1 MDEVYAA
8 IEAAERV
15 AGGGAAAAAEADA
28 ARAAAAAARLRKLQ
42 ELEEDSAYG
51 DLYPG
56 GEGYA
61 LDLGGSDDEAP
72 PDAAVPAAAKA
83 KGKGGKGK
91 AAPPPDA
98 GKARD
103 AKLSTQLQDIRRTL
117 TEKHG
122 DKHEGAFAKR
132 ERGGGDATPAAAAL
146 GGEEGEAKTRAKR
159 LRL

>member
-1 MDEVYAA
+1 MYAE
-8 IEAAERV
+8 IEAAERA
-15 AGGGAAAAAEADA
+15 AGGGAAAAAEAEA
-28 ARAAAAAARLRKLQ
+28 ARAEAAAARLRKLQ

-61 LDLGGSDDEAP
+61 LDLGGSDDDAP
-72 PDAAVPAAAKA
+72 PVAAATA
-83 KGKGGKGK
+83 AGATKGKGGKGK
-91 AAPPPDA
+91 AAAPPDE

-132 ERGGGDATPAAAAL
+132 ERGGDATPAPAAL
-146 GGEEGEAKTRAKR
+146 GGEEGEAKARAKR

>member
-1 MDEVYAA
+1 M
-8 IEAAERV
+8 
-15 AGGGAAAAAEADA
+15 AAEAEA
-28 ARAAAAAARLRKLQ
+28 ARSSAAAARLRKLQ
-42 ELEEDSAYG
+42 ELEEHSAYG

-61 LDLGGSDDEAP
+61 LDLGGSDDEVP
-72 PDAAVPAAAKA
+72 PDGAEPVAGAA

-103 AKLSTQLQDIRRTL
+103 AKMSTQLHDIRRTL
-117 TEKHG
+117 TRRHG

-132 ERGGGDATPAAAAL
+132 ERGGGDATPAPAAQ
-146 GGEEGEAKTRAKR
+146 GGKDGEGKARAKR

>member
-8 IEAAERV
+8 IEAAERA
-15 AGGGAAAAAEADA
+15 AGGGAAPAAEAEA
-28 ARAAAAAARLRKLQ
+28 ARATAAAARLRKLQ
-42 ELEEDSAYG
+42 ELEEDSAYC

-72 PDAAVPAAAKA
+72 PYAAAPA
-83 KGKGGKGK
+83 VKGKVGKGK
-91 AAPPPDA
+91 AAAPPDE

-132 ERGGGDATPAAAAL
+132 ERGGGEATPASAAL
-146 GGEEGEAKTRAKR
+146 GGVEGEAKARAKR